1 MQSVPKPAL
10 APAMLYR
17 PPPAPCDGS
26 ERLHV
31 FLSVQ
36 IEDESLESTRQP
48 VRVVWRGCLLAFSF
62 SFLLFFIF
70 LFLFFLF
77 SLS

>member
-17 PPPAPCDGS
+17 PPPPAPCDGS

-62 SFLLFFIF
+62 SFLLF
-70 LFLFFLF
+70 LFFYFDF
-77 SLS
+77 SSFL